1 MMKKLLYFSAVI
13 TLAAFPLI
21 TQAAPAQE
29 LPNGTTLKQ
38 EMGSVSAKAST
49 IDELDAKLQAEAT
62 QKGASGYTVTSAID
76 NHKGVYG
83 TATLYK

>member
-1 MMKKLLYFSAVI
+1 MMKKLLFFSAVV
-13 TLAAFPLI
+13 TLAALPLI

-38 EMGSVSAKAST
+38 EMGSVSARGST
-49 IDELDAKLQAEAT
+49 IDELDANLAAAAT
-62 QKGASGYTVTSAID
+62 QKGATAYTVTSAID
-76 NHKGVYG
+76 NHEGVYG